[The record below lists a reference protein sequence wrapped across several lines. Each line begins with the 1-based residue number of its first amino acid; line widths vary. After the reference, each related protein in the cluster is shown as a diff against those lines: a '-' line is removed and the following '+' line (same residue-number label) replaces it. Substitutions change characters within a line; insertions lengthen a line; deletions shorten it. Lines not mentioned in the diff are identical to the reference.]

1 MTFSLSIETT
11 IYVGVLLG
19 LTFLISYIMEI
30 FKKVKQ
36 KKTYSKYINYLA
48 GFVLSALATFI
59 LNLIQVFKPILGIIG
74 APLWADYILYT
85 LLFYFAQFEVS
96 MRLIKAITQRFI
108 KNFLK
113 DKGFTDEEIK
123 KLFNSTT

>member
-11 IYVGVLLG
+11 IYIGVLLG

-48 GFVLSALATFI
+48 GFVLSAFATFI

-96 MRLIKAITQRFI
+96 MKLIKVITQRFI

>member
-48 GFVLSALATFI
+48 GFILSALATFI